1 MRKKGLVKAIAFA
14 CISAM
19 VVAGCATAGQS
30 AGAGAGGGALLG
42 GIIGHQSG
50 HALEGA
56 LIGAAVGALAGYG
69 FHKVKVKREEAR
81 QTRSAEQ
88 TIQEKNYEPEQGLKL
103 DVEDYQVTPGT
114 VAPGDT
120 VQAKLVYSTL
130 GTGSAGTEVKEVR
143 ELRVE
148 DSKKELDKATETR
161 TDGTWDSTVDIT
173 IPDTA
178 KAGQYTLAQ
187 SVQIGDEAPQE
198 KVSTFTVETKTAGVP
213 REPRVHHIVMAMGD

>member
-1 MRKKGLVKAIAFA
+1 MRKKGVMKAIVFA
-14 CISAM
+14 CVSALAI
-19 VVAGCATAGQS
+19 AGCATAGQS

-50 HALEGA
+50 HAVEGA

-88 TIQEKNYEPEQGLKL
+88 TIQEKSYEPDQGLKV

-120 VQAKLVYSTL
+120 VKAKLVYATL
-130 GTGSAGTEVKEVR
+130 GTGDEGVKVKETR

-148 DSKKELDKATETR
+148 DSKKELDQATETR
-161 TDGTWDSTVDIT
+161 TDGTWESTVDIE

-187 SVQIGDEAPQE
+187 SVQVGDQAPQE
-198 KVSTFTVETKTAGVP
+198 KLSTFTVETKTASADRQP
-213 REPRVHHIVMAMGD
+213 QVHYMVIAMDR

>member
-1 MRKKGLVKAIAFA
+1 MRKKGLVGAVVFT
-14 CISAM
+14 CVSAL
-19 VVAGCATAGQS
+19 VVAGCATAGGS

-50 HALEGA
+50 HAVEGA

-69 FHKVKVKREEAR
+69 FHKVKVKREAAR

-88 TIQEKNYEPEQGLKL
+88 TVQDKSYEADQGLKL
-103 DVEDYQVTPGT
+103 DVEDYAVTPGT

-120 VQAKLVYSTL
+120 VKAKLVYATL
-130 GTGSAGTEVKEVR
+130 GTGADGEKVEEVR
-143 ELRVE
+143 ELRVA
-148 DSKKELDKATETR
+148 DSKKELDKTTETR
-161 TDGTWDSTVDIT
+161 TDGTWESTVDIE

-187 SVQIGDEAPQE
+187 SVKIGDQAPQE
-198 KVSTFTVETKTAGVP
+198 KLSSFTVETKTAGLR
-213 REPRVHHIVMAMGD
+213 REPRVHHLVIAMGN

>member
-1 MRKKGLVKAIAFA
+1 MRKKGLVTTVVFA
-14 CISAM
+14 CVSAM
-19 VVAGCATAGQS
+19 IVAGCATAGGS

-81 QTRSAEQ
+81 QTRTAEQ
-88 TIQEKNYEPEQGLKL
+88 TIQDKSYEPEQGLKV
-103 DVEDYQVTPGT
+103 DVEDYQVSPGT

-120 VQAKLVYSTL
+120 VKAKLVYATL
-130 GTGSAGTEVKEVR
+130 GTGEGVEVKEVR

-148 DSKKELDKATETR
+148 DSKKELDQATETR
-161 TDGTWDSTVDIT
+161 TDGTWESTLDIE
-173 IPDTA
+173 IPDSA

-187 SVQIGDEAPQE
+187 SVQVGDQAPQE
-198 KVSTFTVETKTAGVP
+198 KLSTFTVETKTAGAP
-213 REPRVHHIVMAMGD
+213 REPRVHHVVMAMGD